1 MEHYYNMTLHSYYDH
16 ILEQY
21 RSKNFKLIKFNE
33 TPIPDHRS
41 PHLEILNYLMYE
53 WCDDHKDFR
62 YKNIFDYI
70 IVPNDCDFDFTSIS
84 FEEFFQFLKEKK
96 I

>member
-1 MEHYYNMTLHSYYDH
+1 MNLHEYYDH
-16 ILEQY
+16 IIEQY
-21 RSKNFKLIKFNE
+21 KKKNFKVRKFKKVSLSK
-33 TPIPDHRS
+33 PS
-41 PHLEILNYLMYE
+41 PHLEVLNYLMYE

-62 YKNIFDYI
+62 YKDIFDYVV
-70 IVPNDCDFDFTSIS
+70 VPNDCDFDFTSIT